1 MFRFALLL
9 SIYTLVALAMCAFIM
24 ANDNSE
30 SFGTPSPISEV
41 KSTQRGSVVEYII
54 YGLAFLFIILCIG
67 LNRFSKPNVIGQLLA
82 TEKIKDDSKVETQTT
97 NTSPHKEPSHN
108 NKQPEPEI
116 NIPVVSLE
124 NNEVHA
130 DFGHTDPVGAIIK
143 PIIDNAGHTEKNIA

>member
-67 LNRFSKPNVIGQLLA
+67 LNRSSKSSVIGQLLN
-82 TEKIKDDSKVETQTT
+82 TENITTKSDT
-97 NTSPHKEPSHN
+97 NTASD
-108 NKQPEPEI
+108 NKQPQPEM

>member
-9 SIYTLVALAMCAFIM
+9 SIYTLVALVMCAFIM

-54 YGLAFLFIILCIG
+54 YGLAFLFIILCIV
-67 LNRFSKPNVIGQLLA
+67 LNRSSKSSVIGQLLN
-82 TEKIKDDSKVETQTT
+82 TENITTKSDT
-97 NTSPHKEPSHN
+97 NTASD
-108 NKQPEPEI
+108 NKQPQPEM